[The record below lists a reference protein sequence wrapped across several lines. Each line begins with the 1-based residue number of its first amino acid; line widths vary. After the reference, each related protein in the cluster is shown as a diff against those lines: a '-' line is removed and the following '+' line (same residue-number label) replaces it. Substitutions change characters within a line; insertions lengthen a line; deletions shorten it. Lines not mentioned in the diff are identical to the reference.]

1 MNYKLFPAESN
12 LMLCKNLLFIG
23 IFTQKYRLRNIQFY
37 V

>member
-1 MNYKLFPAESN
+1 MNYKLFSAESN
-12 LMLCKNLLFIG
+12 LILCKNLLFIQ